1 MNRGST
7 ILKTQMNRLK
17 DGRGQGYGK
26 DYKPFIQVSD
36 NKAPS
41 EGYLIRELGWKTDRI
56 HHTLSKGE
64 CCCRYLMVLSW
75 SDAVVDIREQYP
87 LTPIERSIEIADQLN
102 IKHAHQDNVP
112 VIATTDFNITI
123 ETEKGLEDI
132 VRTVKPPSDLTPR
145 TIELFQIEKTFFEE
159 QGIN

>member
-1 MNRGST
+1 MNRGSA

-26 DYKPFIQVSD
+26 DYKPFIQASD

-64 CCCRYLMVLSW
+64 CRYLMVLSW

-87 LTPIERSIEIADQLN
+87 LIPIERTIEIAEQLN
-102 IKHAHQDNVP
+102 IKHIKIMFLLLQRLILISRLRRRKD
-112 VIATTDFNITI
+112 
-123 ETEKGLEDI
+123 
-132 VRTVKPPSDLTPR
+132 
-145 TIELFQIEKTFFEE
+145 
-159 QGIN
+159 